1 MVFLENFGVFESYNP
16 NNWGHFGVEEHVRTF
31 WDISRVIKIS
41 HLDLLMYSKTPKHAL
56 KIWKVLKYIKR
67 PK

>member
-1 MVFLENFGVFESYNP
+1 M
-16 NNWGHFGVEEHVRTF
+16 EEHVRTF